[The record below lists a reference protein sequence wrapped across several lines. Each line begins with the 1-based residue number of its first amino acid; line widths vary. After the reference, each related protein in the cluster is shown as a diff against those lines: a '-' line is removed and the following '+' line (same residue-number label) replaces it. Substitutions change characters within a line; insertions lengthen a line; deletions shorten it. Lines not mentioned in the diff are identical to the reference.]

1 MGVRAIVAGLALA
14 GLLAGCGG
22 HSSSQRPALASYINQ
37 INQIEKQLQQPFQA
51 VTNAG
56 SRFAS
61 SNGAGKGARSAA
73 AVERTLLG
81 ALRQIRTDSRRLAQ
95 IPPPPP
101 AVHLHTLLLQL
112 VHGEAG
118 MTTELSRLVGF
129 LPRFSSILSSLTPA
143 TAKLQAALRVTQPRG
158 FGTAGVTAELAVK
171 AKALH
176 AYEEALFATVT
187 RLRRLTPPALSKPQF
202 VTQIKTLERMQSTA
216 GKLGNALAG
225 ASPSVPRLL
234 QAFDR
239 AAAGNQTVAAQRA
252 QIAAIKDYNAR
263 AARLDTL
270 AKAVEEERLRLDRNL
285 K

>member
-1 MGVRAIVAGLALA
+1 MRVRAMVAVLALA

-37 INQIEKQLQQPFQA
+37 INQIEKQLQRPFQA
-51 VTNAG
+51 VTTAG

-61 SNGAGKGARSAA
+61 SNAAGTGPKGAA
-73 AVERTLLG
+73 AVEQTLLG
-81 ALRQIRTDSRRLAQ
+81 ALRQIRADGRRLAQ
-95 IPPPPP
+95 IPPPAP
-101 AVHLHTLLLQL
+101 AVHLRTLLLQL

-118 MTTELSRLVGF
+118 MTTELSRLVTF
-129 LPRFSSILSSLTPA
+129 LPRFSTILSSLTPA
-143 TAKLQAALRVTQPRG
+143 TAKLQAALRVTQPLG
-158 FGTAGVTAELAVK
+158 SGTAGVTAELAVK

-176 AYEEALFATVT
+176 TFEEALFAAIK

-216 GKLGNALAG
+216 GKLANALA
-225 ASPSVPRLL
+225 ASSRNVPTLL

-239 AAAGNQTVAAQRA
+239 AAAGNQTLSAQHA
-252 QIAAIKDYNAR
+252 QIAAIKAYDANAV
-263 AARLDTL
+263 RLDAL